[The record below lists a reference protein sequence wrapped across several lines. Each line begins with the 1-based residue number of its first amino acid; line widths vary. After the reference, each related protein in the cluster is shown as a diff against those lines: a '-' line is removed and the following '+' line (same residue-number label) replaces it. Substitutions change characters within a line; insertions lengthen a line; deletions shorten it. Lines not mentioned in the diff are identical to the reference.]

1 MTSWSPSHL
10 LVYYIMLFQLLLV
23 RLFEVRE
30 AVTPT
35 LMWNMLRTVF
45 LNLKDLLHHGPKVR
59 YELAILAR
67 QENETIT

>member
-1 MTSWSPSHL
+1 M

-35 LMWNMLRTVF
+35 LMWNMLRMVF
-45 LNLKDLLHHGPKVR
+45 LKLKDLLHHW
-59 YELAILAR
+59 
-67 QENETIT
+67 T